1 MEKRQFSDILMEL
14 TEWEPKRI
22 SYGPFRI
29 FLTKTDEVFYIIRIG
44 KDKKGTD
51 IRNNMYTTIRVRV
64 DGSEYIQ
71 VFVHS
76 SNASAP
82 ANMISDAIS
91 HAFYNYADRKGASGE
106 MLYKNWGGIDI
117 AMCTVI
123 EFLKEMM

>member
-1 MEKRQFSDILMEL
+1 MEKRHFSDVLMEL

-29 FLTKTDEVFYIIRIG
+29 FLTKMDEVFYTIRIG

-51 IRNNMYTTIRVRV
+51 IRNNMYTTIRVRA

-71 VFVHS
+71 VFILPAT
-76 SNASAP
+76 ASTS
-82 ANMISDAIS
+82 ANMISQAFS
-91 HAFYNYADRKGASGE
+91 HVFYNYADRKGAGGE
-106 MLYKNWGGIDI
+106 MLYKNWDGIDK
-117 AMCTVI
+117 AMFAVI